1 MRRVSNESREAG
13 EVRSFDDDLIYID
26 LLNLK
31 NYFLSLTLIINFS
44 VNFFHFFFRT
54 YISGS
59 AHQRPE
65 TLLDVRSHVTIP
77 KRKVTGA
84 FLDGTETESPN
95 LTGGLVG
102 DDREDGRHDEKFE
115 REHLGDN

>member
-1 MRRVSNESREAG
+1 MRRVAYESREAG
-13 EVRSFDDDLIYID
+13 KVRAFDDDLIYID

-31 NYFLSLTLIINFS
+31 NYFLLLTLIIIFS
-44 VNFFHFFFRT
+44 TNFFIFFRT

-59 AHQRPE
+59 ANQRPE
-65 TLLDVRSHVTIP
+65 GLLDVWRHVPIP
-77 KRKVTGA
+77 KRKVTRA
-84 FLDGTETESPN
+84 FLDGTETKSPD

-102 DDREDGRHDEKFE
+102 DDRDDGRHDEKFE

>member
-1 MRRVSNESREAG
+1 M
-13 EVRSFDDDLIYID
+13 
-26 LLNLK
+26 
-31 NYFLSLTLIINFS
+31 
-44 VNFFHFFFRT
+44 
-54 YISGS
+54 SGS

-77 KRKVTGA
+77 KRKIART
-84 FLDGTETESPN
+84 FLDGTETKSPD

-102 DDREDGRHDEKFE
+102 NNREDGRHDENFE